1 MTKHMAAASLIVM
14 FCLVSGVLGAQQEAV
29 VDELLQQKEASFGNA
44 MYLVLAASELVPGDA
59 SVQEALDYLAQAGWG
74 IPSKTADEPVT
85 LGELCHATMQSFG
98 IAGGLF
104 YAIFPGPRYAARE
117 LKYLDFYLGS
127 YACSRLPS
135 GAEVLRILGKALA
148 WKEEQS

>member
-1 MTKHMAAASLIVM
+1 MTKTTAAISLIVM
-14 FCLVSGVLGAQQEAV
+14 FCLVSGSLGAQQEAV
-29 VDELLQQKEASFGNA
+29 VDELLQQKEASFGGS
-44 MYLVLAASELVPGDA
+44 MYLVLSAAELISGNA
-59 SVQEALDYLAQAGWG
+59 SVQEALAYLAQAGWG
-74 IPSKTADEPVT
+74 IPAKTVDEPVT

-117 LKYLDFYLGS
+117 LKYLDFFPGS

-135 GAEVLRILGKALA
+135 GEEVLRILGKALA
-148 WKEEQS
+148 WKEGQS

>member
-1 MTKHMAAASLIVM
+1 MIKNMAAASLIVM
-14 FCLVSGVLGAQQEAV
+14 FCLVSASLGAQQEAV
-29 VDELLQQKEASFGNA
+29 VDEILQQKEASFGSS
-44 MYLVLAASELVPGDA
+44 MYLVLSAAELISGDA
-59 SVQEALDYLAQAGWG
+59 SVQEALSYLAQAGWG
-74 IPSKTADEPVT
+74 IPAKTADEPVT

-117 LKYLDFYLGS
+117 LKYLDFYPGS
-127 YACSRLPS
+127 YAWSRLPS
-135 GAEVLRILGKALA
+135 GEEVLRILGKALA